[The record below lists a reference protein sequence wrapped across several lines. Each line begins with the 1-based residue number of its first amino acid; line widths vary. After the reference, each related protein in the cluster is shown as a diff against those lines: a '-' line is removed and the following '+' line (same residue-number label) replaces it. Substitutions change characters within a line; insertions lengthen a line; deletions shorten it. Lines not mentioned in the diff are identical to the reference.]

1 MEKEPEFSPEESLKI
16 IANMISKSKGS
27 VADNSF
33 YFLLWGW
40 LVLVCCIGQ
49 YILKVFL
56 SNPNHS
62 MVWLLMPVGGI
73 ISGIYGSRQAKQL
86 KSKTFV
92 TEAIQI
98 LWMALG
104 ITFFVLIIINFAGF
118 SWNYAFTYYILV
130 YAIGTFVTGK
140 LLQFKPL
147 IIGGLINFVLSAI
160 SIRFS
165 FNDQLLL
172 GALAILISYIIP
184 GHLLRAKYQNQ
195 KK

>member
-16 IANMISKSKGS
+16 IATMISKSKGS

-40 LVLVCCIGQ
+40 LVLLCCIGQ

-56 SNPNHS
+56 HYPNHS
-62 MVWLLMPVGGI
+62 IVWLSMPFAGI
-73 ISGIYGSRQAKQL
+73 VSWIYGSRQAKQL
-86 KSKTFV
+86 QIKSFV
-92 TEAIQI
+92 TDAIQI

-104 ITFFVLIIINFAGF
+104 ITMFVLILIILA
-118 SWNYAFTYYILV
+118 SETWNNSLTYFILI

-140 LLQFKPL
+140 FLQFKPL
-147 IIGGLINFVLSAI
+147 ILGGLINFAIAAI
-160 SIRFS
+160 SVRFS
-165 FNDQLLL
+165 ANNQLLL
-172 GALAILISYIIP
+172 CALAIITSYIIP
-184 GHLLRAKYQNQ
+184 GHLLRAKYQSQ